1 MIIYFKINQR
11 RRQEKKLWQ
20 DLLTTGNTSVAQGTL
35 SILGSHTKRH
45 KCQHMLYS
53 LTLLLLAINVVWV
66 EFSDRNQK
74 KEKVKEQIP
83 FHLKAEIVIKVAK
96 NTMGEAQKWDG
107 T

>member
-1 MIIYFKINQR
+1 MIID
-11 RRQEKKLWQ
+11 KKKKTIAR
-20 DLLTTGNTSVAQGTL
+20 LTNYRKYQCRSRYTVNTGSYTE
-35 SILGSHTKRH
+35 RH
-45 KCQHMLYS
+45 KCQHISYS

-74 KEKVKEQIP
+74 KVKVKEQIP
-83 FHLKAEIVIKVAK
+83 FHLKAEIVIKGAK